1 VFSRSSRWA
10 HAVVVATCLLTGG
23 LLALHFVMTFLYVAP
38 RNPISAGADK
48 SISSYIL
55 PYFDQDWKL
64 FAPDPV
70 KTDPHMLVRAKVVDA
85 KGQQQVTSWLDI
97 TRPEL
102 ARVKGHL
109 FPDRVSRLSAKVA
122 ESLFEAAERQEQAAA
137 DQQQQALP
145 PEQARHGNPD
155 EAFAR
160 VLATRAARAQ
170 WGKQVIEVQ
179 IRLDGHIPA
188 SPPFYGPQDAAD
200 AKVIQHHMPW
210 SPAEAVTPA
219 ELKVWK
225 EIHG

>member
-1 VFSRSSRWA
+1 VFPRSSRWA
-10 HAVVVATCLLTGG
+10 HAIVVATCLVTGG

-48 SISSYIL
+48 GVSAYML
-55 PYFDQDWKL
+55 PYLDQDWKL

-70 KTDPHMLVRAKVVDA
+70 KTDPHVLVRAKVVDT
-85 KGQQQVTSWLDI
+85 KGQWQVTSWLDI

-102 ARVKGHL
+102 ARVRGHL
-109 FPDRVSRLSAKVA
+109 FPDRVSRLSAKVS
-122 ESLFEAAERQEQAAA
+122 ESLFDAAERQEQAAA
-137 DQQQQALP
+137 DRQQQALT
-145 PEQARHGNPD
+145 PEEARHDNPD

-170 WGKQVIEVQ
+170 WGKQVTEVQ
-179 IRLDGHIPA
+179 VRLDGYMPP
-188 SPPFYGPQDAAD
+188 SPPFFRPRDAGD
-200 AKVIQHHMPW
+200 TKVIQHHLPW
-210 SPAEAVTPA
+210 WPAEAITPA

>member
-1 VFSRSSRWA
+1 VFPRSSRWA
-10 HAVVVATCLLTGG
+10 HAIVVATCLVTAG

-48 SISSYIL
+48 AISSYIL

-70 KTDPHMLVRAKVVDA
+70 KTDPHVLVRAKVVDA

-109 FPDRVSRLSAKVA
+109 FPDRVSRLSAKVS
-122 ESLFEAAERQEQAAA
+122 ESLFDAAEQREQASA
-137 DQQQQALP
+137 DRQQRALT
-145 PEQARHGNPD
+145 PEEARHDNPD

-170 WGKQVIEVQ
+170 WGMQAIEVQ
-179 IRLDGHIPA
+179 IRLDGYIPP
-188 SPPFYGPQDAAD
+188 SPPFFGPQDAGD
-200 AKVIQHHMPW
+200 AKVIQHQLPW
-210 SPAEAVTPA
+210 WPAEAVTPA